1 MKVELSDI
9 EEIFLEKDE
18 KWSEDKIK
26 KRGQNNSFTHQRKY
40 RGQKN
45 SEGDYVQEIR
55 KPLTSL
61 QYVMLRE
68 EKADKSYKVINRQR
82 YNFVYNDHPY
92 AIDIYD
98 NIYGR
103 PKTYIIRFANPKSED
118 PKTLIPDFLTA
129 TEDVRLNQN
138 YSLKA
143 IARLP

>member
-1 MKVELSDI
+1 
-9 EEIFLEKDE
+9 
-18 KWSEDKIK
+18 
-26 KRGQNNSFTHQRKY
+26 
-40 RGQKN
+40 
-45 SEGDYVQEIR
+45 
-55 KPLTSL
+55 
-61 QYVMLRE
+61 MLRE
-68 EKADKSYKVINRQR
+68 EKADKSFKVINRQR

-103 PKTYIIRFANPKSED
+103 AKTYIIRFGNPKSED

-129 TEDVRLNQN
+129 TEDVRLNHD